1 VHIVLIKFLTVAVI
15 VLLAG
20 AVEAVGPGDLRGYTL
35 APGDRITV
43 TVFGQTD
50 LSGDFLIDGAG
61 EIQLPLLGAVHV
73 GQSTIE
79 ECRQR
84 LTERLAAG
92 FIKNPNVSVRVNEF
106 RPIFVLGDVR
116 TPGSYPFRFGL
127 SGMSA
132 IALAGGV
139 GLPDLRPGTALA
151 DLAVAEE
158 RVKVLVRTQLGLL
171 VRLARVEAER
181 MEKTSFEVP
190 EIADVSD
197 DEIAPVLREEQEQM
211 SIAMRAYEQTIELL
225 NQQRPKVR
233 SEIEI
238 TERQI
243 QIETSQLTLI
253 QSKLKDF
260 ETLAKQG
267 LGRSITELDL
277 QRQFADREGNIS
289 RLKGDLARLDSK
301 LGDLDIRGQEA
312 ENARRTRVMGDLR
325 DIKVKLREIETQLP
339 SAREVLELRQLQ
351 AGAAGDGED
360 LQRSYRIL
368 LTRGA
373 GRQQVPLSMHEDV
386 ALEPGDMLEV
396 RRLKTDARQ
405 TAAPLATAACD
416 PSYPPC
422 AEKRAAALGGKANA
436 QKTSK

>member
-1 VHIVLIKFLTVAVI
+1 VRIVLIKFLTVAVI

-43 TVFGQTD
+43 TVFGQAD

-61 EIQLPLLGAVHV
+61 EIQMPLLGAVHV

-84 LTERLAAG
+84 LMERLAAG
-92 FIKNPNVSVRVNEF
+92 FIKNPNVSIRVHEF

-139 GLPDLRPGTALA
+139 GFADLHPGTALA
-151 DLAVAEE
+151 DLAGAEE
-158 RVKVLVRTQLGLL
+158 RVKVLARTRLGLL

-181 MEKTSFEVP
+181 VGKTSFDAP
-190 EIADVSD
+190 EIADASN
-197 DEIAPVLREEQEQM
+197 DEVAAVLQEEREQM
-211 SIAMRAYEQTIELL
+211 SIAVRAYEQTIELL
-225 NQQRPKVR
+225 GHQRPKVR

-253 QSKLKDF
+253 QSKLKDY

-267 LGRSITELDL
+267 LGRSVTELDL
-277 QRQFADREGNIS
+277 QRQLADREGNIS

-312 ENARRTRVMGDLR
+312 ENARQTRVMGDLR
-325 DIKVKLREIETQLP
+325 DIKLKLREIETQLP
-339 SAREVLELRQLQ
+339 SAREVLELRRLQ
-351 AGAAGDGED
+351 AGAAGDGEG
-360 LQRSYRIL
+360 LERSYRIF

-396 RRLKTDARQ
+396 RRLKTDTRR

-416 PSYPPC
+416 PSYGPC
-422 AEKRAAALGGKANA
+422 SANNAAALGGKANA
-436 QKTSK
+436 QKASK

>member
-1 VHIVLIKFLTVAVI
+1 MRIVLIKFLTVAVI

-20 AVEAVGPGDLRGYTL
+20 AVEAKGPGDSRGYTL

-43 TVFGQTD
+43 TVFGQAD

-61 EIQLPLLGAVHV
+61 EIQMPLLGAVHV

-92 FIKNPNVSVRVNEF
+92 FIKNPNVSVRVHEF

-289 RLKGDLARLDSK
+289 RVKGDLARLDAK

-339 SAREVLELRQLQ
+339 SAREVLELRRLQ

-368 LTRGA
+368 LTRGV

-422 AEKRAAALGGKANA
+422 AEKRATALGGEANA
-436 QKTSK
+436 QKASK

>member
-1 VHIVLIKFLTVAVI
+1 VRMPLIKFLTAAVI

-20 AVEAVGPGDLRGYTL
+20 AVEAKGPGDSRGYTL

-43 TVFGQTD
+43 TVFGQAD

-61 EIQLPLLGAVHV
+61 EIQMPLLGAVHV

-243 QIETSQLTLI
+243 QIETSQLILI

-277 QRQFADREGNIS
+277 QRQLADREGNIS

-339 SAREVLELRQLQ
+339 SAREVLELRRLQ

-368 LTRGA
+368 LTRGV

-396 RRLKTDARQ
+396 RRLKTDVRQ

-416 PSYPPC
+416 PSYPAC
-422 AEKRAAALGGKANA
+422 AEKRAAALGGRANA
-436 QKTSK
+436 QKASK

>member
-1 VHIVLIKFLTVAVI
+1 MRMPLIKFLTVAVI

-20 AVEAVGPGDLRGYTL
+20 AVEAKGPGDSRGYTL

-43 TVFGQTD
+43 TVFGQAD

-61 EIQLPLLGAVHV
+61 EIQMPLLGAVHV

-92 FIKNPNVSVRVNEF
+92 FIKNPNVSVRVHEF

-277 QRQFADREGNIS
+277 QRQLADREGNIS

-339 SAREVLELRQLQ
+339 SAREVLELRRLQ
-351 AGAAGDGED
+351 SGAAGDGED

-368 LTRGA
+368 LTRGV

-405 TAAPLATAACD
+405 TAAPLATVACD

-422 AEKRAAALGGKANA
+422 AEKRAAALSGKANA

>member
-1 VHIVLIKFLTVAVI
+1 
-15 VLLAG
+15 
-20 AVEAVGPGDLRGYTL
+20 
-35 APGDRITV
+35 
-43 TVFGQTD
+43 
-50 LSGDFLIDGAG
+50 
-61 EIQLPLLGAVHV
+61 
-73 GQSTIE
+73 
-79 ECRQR
+79 
-84 LTERLAAG
+84 
-92 FIKNPNVSVRVNEF
+92 
-106 RPIFVLGDVR
+106 
-116 TPGSYPFRFGL
+116 
-127 SGMSA
+127 
-132 IALAGGV
+132 
-139 GLPDLRPGTALA
+139 
-151 DLAVAEE
+151 
-158 RVKVLVRTQLGLL
+158 LL

-181 MEKTSFEVP
+181 TEKTSFEVP
-190 EIADVSD
+190 GIADVSD

-339 SAREVLELRQLQ
+339 SAREVLELRRLQ
-351 AGAAGDGED
+351 SGAAGDGED

-368 LTRGA
+368 LTRG
-373 GRQQVPLSMHEDV
+373 GSRQQVPLSMHEDV